1 MVERFAARWPEYQ
14 AEKNASFPV
23 GRIGR
28 SDEVAAMA
36 ANLPAGQGSRHVEEM
51 TAKVG
56 SLPVSKVEKQVT
68 PQGLEPCSTTVRAL
82 TVDQR
87 SRPCCERRRIERGK
101 R

>member
-36 ANLPAGQGSRHVEEM
+36 AFLLSAECTMM
-51 TAKVG
+51 TGNCIPIDGAQ
-56 SLPVSKVEKQVT
+56 S
-68 PQGLEPCSTTVRAL
+68 A
-82 TVDQR
+82 
-87 SRPCCERRRIERGK
+87 
-101 R
+101 